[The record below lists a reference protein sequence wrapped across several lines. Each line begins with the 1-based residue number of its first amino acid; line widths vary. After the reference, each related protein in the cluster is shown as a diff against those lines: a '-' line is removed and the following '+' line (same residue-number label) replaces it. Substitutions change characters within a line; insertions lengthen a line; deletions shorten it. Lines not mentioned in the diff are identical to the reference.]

1 MLGHMLRILPFLC
14 VAAVAAGDAD
24 YEEADDP
31 GARRAGWGAWM
42 VPVPIERQIELDL
55 EPGQGLMAVRV
66 RPGGT
71 ADTLGV
77 DPGDVVTALD
87 GRPVS
92 TRRDIRRVARA
103 SEAGDPLAV
112 QIVDDAGVAQRSGGW
127 QARRQRPPGQMGPPP
142 WAAGGGGPGGDPW
155 AALGLAS
162 PPLGIDEQRARL
174 ADEQAAIAR
183 TITTL
188 ESLGDLPQRSA
199 WTCSATVA
207 HRSAP

>member
-1 MLGHMLRILPFLC
+1 MLRLLPFLC
-14 VAAVAAGDAD
+14 LATVAAGDAD
-24 YEEADDP
+24 YEEADDAA
-31 GARRAGWGAWM
+31 ARRAGWGAWM
-42 VPVPIERQIELDL
+42 MPVPIERQIELDL

-66 RPGGT
+66 RPGST

-92 TRRDIRRVARA
+92 SRRDIRRVARA

-112 QIVDDAGVAQRSGGW
+112 QIVDDAGVVQRSGGW
-127 QARRQRPPGQMGPPP
+127 QARRPRAPGQAGLPP
-142 WAAGGGGPGGDPW
+142 WAVPGGPADPW
-155 AALGLAS
+155 AALAVPT

-174 ADEQAAIAR
+174 ADEQAALAR
-183 TITTL
+183 TVTAL
-188 ESLGDLPQRSA
+188 ESLEDLPVRSA

>member
-112 QIVDDAGVAQRSGGW
+112 QIVGDAGVAQRTGGW
-127 QARRQRPPGQMGPPP
+127 QARRPRPPGHAGPPP
-142 WAAGGGGPGGDPW
+142 WALAGGGDPW
-155 AALGLAS
+155 AALSA
-162 PPLGIDEQRARL
+162 PPAPLSIDEQRTRL
-174 ADEQAAIAR
+174 ADEQASIVR
-183 TITTL
+183 TVTAL
-188 ESLGDLPQRSA
+188 ESLADLPVRSA

>member
-1 MLGHMLRILPFLC
+1 MLSAMLRLIPFLC
-14 VAAVAAGDAD
+14 IAAVAAGDAD
-24 YEEADDP
+24 YEEADDAA
-31 GARRAGWGAWM
+31 ARRAGWGAWM
-42 VPVPIERQIELDL
+42 IPVPIDRQIELDL

-112 QIVDDAGVAQRSGGW
+112 QIVDDAGIERRSGGW
-127 QARRQRPPGQMGPPP
+127 QARRARAPGQAGPPP
-142 WAAGGGGPGGDPW
+142 WAVPGGPADPW
-155 AALGLAS
+155 AALS
-162 PPLGIDEQRARL
+162 TPPAPSSIDEQRSRL
-174 ADEQAAIAR
+174 VDEQAALAR
-183 TITTL
+183 TVGAL
-188 ESLGDLPQRSA
+188 EALADLRVRTA